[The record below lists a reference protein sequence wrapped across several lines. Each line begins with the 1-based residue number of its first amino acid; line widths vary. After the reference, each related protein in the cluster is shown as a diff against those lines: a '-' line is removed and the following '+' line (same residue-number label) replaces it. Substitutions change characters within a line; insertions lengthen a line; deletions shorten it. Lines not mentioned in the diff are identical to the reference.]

1 MKLIIIKVLKLGQVW
16 VRFLKDNQWVPSDST
31 KFHWESAEFELT
43 KPLGLNKVLLW
54 LGRVRVWVGCR
65 SSPIIKGLLC
75 KVYGSKS
82 KFAQLG
88 QLNLRG
94 TELSPKYDF
103 LNLGNDRLK
112 CMLILLTYNGKQY
125 TTKHTSLWSQ
135 LVRKK
140 RIQEEYR
147 TKEDGEENWNNYLQ
161 K

>member
-1 MKLIIIKVLKLGQVW
+1 M
-16 VRFLKDNQWVPSDST
+16 
-31 KFHWESAEFELT
+31 
-43 KPLGLNKVLLW
+43 
-54 LGRVRVWVGCR
+54 
-65 SSPIIKGLLC
+65 
-75 KVYGSKS
+75 GSKS

-88 QLNLRG
+88 QLNSRG

-140 RIQEEYR
+140 IIQEEYR